1 MKKTLQVKRV
11 LRTAL
16 IVLLLGMAKTYA
28 QTTFTVGD
36 LNYSVNEDGVS
47 VTVTGHID
55 GTEATG
61 ELVIPETV
69 SYNASSYSV
78 TSIGEEAFIFCSGFT
93 GTLTLPNSLTS
104 IGDYA
109 FSYCSGFTGTLTL
122 PNSLTSIGDHAFEYC
137 SGFTGTLTLPN
148 SLTSI
153 GDWAFY
159 DCSGFTGSLTL
170 PNSLTSIGF
179 GAFMGCSNFT
189 GSLTLPNSLNSI
201 GEGAFNGCSGFTGS
215 LTLPNSLTS
224 IGDGAFLGCSGF
236 TGSLTLPNS
245 LTSIGDGA
253 FYDCSGFTGLLTLSN
268 SLTSIGAC
276 AFCYCLGFT
285 GSLTLPNSLTS
296 IGFGAFCG
304 CSSINSVISLATTPP
319 LLGTEGYVFE
329 GVPCNTLTVPCG
341 CVSVYETSSWHD
353 YFSTIV
359 EDCTMVVD
367 YMEKSIGVYPNPTS
381 GIIHIEAENLRRIS
395 VLNSLG
401 QQVYD
406 KPIDG
411 NLFEY
416 DLSQYETGVYFI
428 RMETATGVATKRVV
442 LTK

>member
-245 LTSIGDGA
+245 LTSIG
-253 FYDCSGFTGLLTLSN
+253 
-268 SLTSIGAC
+268 
-276 AFCYCLGFT
+276 
-285 GSLTLPNSLTS
+285 
-296 IGFGAFCG
+296 FGAFCG